1 MDYDNENMNE
11 LVALQLQV
19 DLNNK
24 GALKLSE
31 KSVYLLPLQYIFN
44 ELMKI
49 PLYSSLEHNVL
60 C

>member
-31 KSVYLLPLQYIFN
+31 KLVYLLPLQYIFN